1 MSPTVPCHVM
11 VCRRRCVLCHAP
23 CTCIVARLIPYKRVV
38 ACVRISGRVSASECQ
53 ALGDKLLG
61 AALMA
66 FSAALFVYYT
76 AWTVVTVRLSGIEA
90 ICIVMGVHRA
100 RLKGWLSRPLL
111 LWRSPFCLPLTTC
124 SAFSLTAG
132 TPSQFP
138 LGSSCCY
145 WCSCP
150 RSSCR
155 CSGKPQPQRR
165 QSSGDGC
172 AGGFEKK

>member
-111 LWRSPFCLPLTTC
+111 PPPPPPVAQPFLPPSHDLQRFFIDRWY
-124 SAFSLTAG
+124 AVAIPAG
-132 TPSQFP
+132 LIVLLLVFVSTFILSV
-138 LGSSCCY
+138 L
-145 WCSCP
+145 
-150 RSSCR
+150 R
-155 CSGKPQPQRR
+155 K
-165 QSSGDGC
+165 
-172 AGGFEKK
+172 AAAAKKAK